1 MTTTPSMGTRLRGI
15 WRERRSSVVLA
26 ALLLAIIL
34 VYGYMFMRSRGN
46 SVRADAMSP
55 QVTKILLAQKGQ
67 IPPFPMFGG
76 PGRHFDWHKIHAMTP
91 AQRHAF
97 FMKRRVKMEAFLLAF
112 AHATPAQR
120 QAIID
125 ATKARFAMMHNHRP
139 GGRHGPGGR
148 GGFASRMPQMMANGL
163 IRGNPQMHAAMTQ
176 FFMGLHGAPAAR

>member
-1 MTTTPSMGTRLRGI
+1 MTTSPSFNSRLARI
-15 WRERRSSVVLA
+15 WHERKSSVILA
-26 ALLLAIIL
+26 VLLLAIVI
-34 VYGYMFMRSRGN
+34 VYGYLFMRSRTN
-46 SVRADAMSP
+46 AVRADAMSG

-67 IPPFPMFGG
+67 IPQFPMFGG
-76 PGRHFDWHKIHAMTP
+76 PGRHFDWHKMHSMTP

-97 FMKRRVKMEAFLLAF
+97 FMKRRVKMEAFFLAF

-125 ATKARFAMMHNHRP
+125 ATKARFAMMHKHTP
-139 GGRHGPGGR
+139 AGRHGHGGPGN
-148 GGFASRMPQMMANGL
+148 FASRMPQMMANGL